1 MCRGYGGT
9 RVSEAPV
16 FGEATDYES
25 LVAALYARKEA
36 IGVSDRVLDEISGLS
51 PGHVSKLIGPGRE
64 RGLSQISLDALLGSL
79 ALKLIVVEDEA
90 QAAIM
95 KSRWESRDSRQLR
108 MPARI
113 GAAFLRRARPAVM
126 REFSRKG
133 GLARW
138 KGTSPELRKKLMH
151 AVWKTRTKQA
161 QLSASAPAE
170 QTHGPADR

>member
-1 MCRGYGGT
+1 MCHGYGGNQ
-9 RVSEAPV
+9 VSEATV
-16 FGEATDYES
+16 FGEATDHES
-25 LVAALYARKEA
+25 LVAALYACKEA
-36 IGVSDRVLDEISGLS
+36 RGVSDRVLGEISGLCH
-51 PGHVSKLIGPGRE
+51 GHVSKLIGPGRE

-108 MPARI
+108 PPARI

-138 KGTSPELRKKLMH
+138 KGTTPALRQKLMES
-151 AVWKTRTKQA
+151 VWRARTVPA
-161 QLSASAPAE
+161 QLSADASAESSP
-170 QTHGPADR
+170 GVP